1 MKILVA
7 DDDIEVRSALQVLV
21 NQQPTMKVVGEADE
35 IRVLLPTVWY
45 TRPHLIVLDWEL
57 PGRVEAALIAWL
69 HALHPRPFI
78 LALSSQPEAEH
89 QALAAGVDAFV
100 SKGSSG
106 EHLLNVLREIM
117 GRSLG
122 DEVS

>member
-1 MKILVA
+1 MKILLA

-21 NQQPTMKVVGEADE
+21 SQQPCMKVVGEADE
-35 IRVLLPTVWY
+35 ISALLPTVWY

-69 HALHPRPFI
+69 HALQPRPFI
-78 LALSSQPEAEH
+78 LALSSQPEAED

-106 EHLLNVLREIM
+106 EHLLNVLSKILSSSR
-117 GRSLG
+117 R
-122 DEVS
+122 DEAS